1 VPLPAS
7 KQLWAAA
14 SDGERRALVEE
25 MVEGIEVSPDDL
37 EVAVFGAPRLNATLA
52 EVGLGGGQSQ
62 NACVG
67 GATYNSAPR
76 PVEIDTPWSE
86 LHRTA

>member
-52 EVGLGGGQSQ
+52 EVGLGGDSRRMR
-62 NACVG
+62 V
-67 GATYNSAPR
+67 
-76 PVEIDTPWSE
+76 SE
-86 LHRTA
+86 GRHTTQLRGP